1 VTFPRWRA
9 PGTYVAMSTE
19 RDTMRC
25 PICGVGVLA
34 DIAYENPDPDAPP
47 DKNDGDS
54 VEIFTFTCG
63 HETRGG
69 KLGTSNYD
77 AIDVE
82 HRRVDDMVVPPDG
95 EGGE

>member
-1 VTFPRWRA
+1 
-9 PGTYVAMSTE
+9 M
-19 RDTMRC
+19 
-25 PICGVGVLA
+25 LA
-34 DIAYENPDPDAPP
+34 DIAYDDPDPEAEPQTH
-47 DKNDGDS
+47 NGDS

-69 KLGTSNYD
+69 RLATSDYD

-82 HRRVDDMVVPPDG
+82 HRNVERMVPPPDA

>member
-1 VTFPRWRA
+1 MA
-9 PGTYVAMSTE
+9 TE
-19 RDTMRC
+19 RDSMRC

-34 DIAYENPDPDAPP
+34 DIAYDHPDPDAPP
-47 DKNDGDS
+47 KMHNGDS

-69 KLGTSNYD
+69 KLGTSDYD
-77 AIDVE
+77 TIDVE
-82 HRRVDDMVVPPDG
+82 HRNVDRMVPPPDA